1 MKTFKQFQ
9 EDNKYGASTPKFY
22 DSKNTIYPF
31 NLIRTSDVIKRSNDD
46 FKKSV
51 NFPHNIPL
59 TKKKITQNIKAT

>member
-31 NLIRTSDVIKRSNDD
+31 ILIRTSDVIKKSNDD

-51 NFPHNIPL
+51 DFPHNIPL
-59 TKKKITQNIKAT
+59 TKKKIPQKIKAT

>member
-31 NLIRTSDVIKRSNDD
+31 NVIRTSDVIKRSNDD

-51 NFPHNIPL
+51 NFPYPL
-59 TKKKITQNIKAT
+59 AKKKITQKIKAT

>member
-22 DSKNTIYPF
+22 DSKKIMYPF

-51 NFPHNIPL
+51 DFPHNIPL
-59 TKKKITQNIKAT
+59 TKKKIPQKIKAT

>member
-46 FKKSV
+46 FKDSV
-51 NFPHNIPL
+51 KFPLNIPL
-59 TKKKITQNIKAT
+59 TKKKIPQKIKAT